1 MKPMTIAEFL
11 FHIFV
16 TIVVAAG
23 TALLVSGCAM
33 IDTDRPGLLTGKVM
47 TVAYFETQNIPN
59 EDVQAVRE
67 SARIAYKALDLAMS
81 GEPLDG
87 ESLILKAMN
96 ELGVD
101 SIGLKLLAL
110 DFYTQAKNRLMI
122 EFPEG
127 LTPEILS
134 NFKAG
139 CDEVIAVYMSTLS
152 P

>member
-16 TIVVAAG
+16 TIVVAAS
-23 TALLVSGCAM
+23 TALLVSGCAL
-33 IDTDRPGLLTGKVM
+33 IDTDRPGYFTGKASA
-47 TVAYFETQNIPN
+47 VAYFETQNIPN
-59 EDVQAVRE
+59 DNVQAVRE
-67 SARIAYKALDLAMS
+67 AARIAYKALDLAMS

-87 ESLILKAMN
+87 EALIIKAMN
-96 ELGVD
+96 DLGVD
-101 SIGLKLLAL
+101 SIGLKILAL

-122 EFPEG
+122 EFPAG

-139 CDEVIAVYMSTLS
+139 CDEVISVYTAEK
-152 P
+152 